1 VLRLPGRLLLLAP
14 VAWLAA
20 AADFGALKPRGYVN
34 DFAGVLSPPAVRRLD
49 DYLKRVEEA
58 TGAQIAIVTLRSL
71 EGEPVEDVATLLYK
85 NWGIGQKGKDEGALF
100 LLSIQDRKSRLE
112 VGYGL
117 EPYIPDGVAGSI
129 LRQMRP
135 ALQANQFDAAL
146 ATATAELGER
156 VARAKGVEI
165 AESVRPRQTPQRRGR
180 EPSLGGLIALAIFL
194 AILAAIGSAGGRG
207 GGAHRRNV
215 PGNSGRDVL
224 TGMILGSLLG
234 QSIGRGGGGF
244 GGYDAG
250 GGFGGFGGGLSGGGG
265 ASMDW

>member
-1 VLRLPGRLLLLAP
+1 MIRNGRLCLLA
-14 VAWLAA
+14 ALALVSS

-34 DFAGVLSPPAVRRLD
+34 DFAGVLSAPAVQRLD
-49 DYLKRVEEA
+49 NYLKRVEEA

-100 LLSIQDRKSRLE
+100 LLSIQDRRSRLE

-135 ALQANQFDAAL
+135 ALQSNNFDAAL

-156 VARAKGVEI
+156 VARAKGVQI
-165 AESVRPRQTPQRRGR
+165 SESVRPRQMPRRRGR
-180 EPSLGGLIALAIFL
+180 EPSLGGLIAFGIFMAIM
-194 AILAAIGSAGGRG
+194 AAIGSSGGKG

-215 PGNSGRDVL
+215 PGNANRDIL
-224 TGMILGSLLG
+224 KGMILGSILG
-234 QSIGRGGGGF
+234 QSMGQGGGGF
-244 GGYDAG
+244 GGYDSG